1 MPDPKHLREVAARML
16 ATAIQAKDT
25 DWASQLSRRASD
37 YLDEAAE
44 LERVAARRPRP
55 DEPEKA

>member
-1 MPDPKHLREVAARML
+1 
-16 ATAIQAKDT
+16 
-25 DWASQLSRRASD
+25 LSRRASD

-55 DEPEKA
+55 DEPEKELFGSERYPVLMGRLGFPLLLVMAVSH

>member
-1 MPDPKHLREVAARML
+1 MPDPKQFREVAARML

-25 DWASQLSRRASD
+25 YWASQLSRRASD

>member
-1 MPDPKHLREVAARML
+1 MP
-16 ATAIQAKDT
+16 ATAIQPKDT

-44 LERVAARRPRP
+44 LEEPPATAGRTRKGLAALLLS
-55 DEPEKA
+55 